1 MTDTGISA
9 EYVMLQLS
17 ILKKEILEGIR
28 EEVKTAVKKE
38 FEDFR
43 KEIDEKLEKNK
54 SEQEVYVNEKIK
66 EVQELHQIEKNSLLQ
81 RLDKMEDNF
90 QLLMNANDS
99 LLQRCIDAEDRQRR
113 LNIVVSNLEI
123 DPNLSCIENAEKM
136 FVEKLKVPND
146 VVNNF
151 LYRNAH
157 YLGREERGKGRS
169 LIVAFLRQTDRDLI
183 MSYGKN
189 LKGTDISLRQNY
201 SAETRGK
208 KDELLKLKNSLAS
221 DGMKLRVVERRYKP
235 TLQILNGNKW
245 TDYNDEF

>member
-1 MTDTGISA
+1 MSDTGISA

-66 EVQELHQIEKNSLLQ
+66 EVQELHQIEKKSLLQ

-99 LLQRCIDAEDRQRR
+99 LLQRCID
-113 LNIVVSNLEI
+113 V
-123 DPNLSCIENAEKM
+123 CC
-136 FVEKLKVPND
+136 
-146 VVNNF
+146 
-151 LYRNAH
+151 
-157 YLGREERGKGRS
+157 
-169 LIVAFLRQTDRDLI
+169 
-183 MSYGKN
+183 
-189 LKGTDISLRQNY
+189 
-201 SAETRGK
+201 
-208 KDELLKLKNSLAS
+208 LLKN
-221 DGMKLRVVERRYKP
+221 
-235 TLQILNGNKW
+235 
-245 TDYNDEF
+245 

>member
-1 MTDTGISA
+1 MSGVSA

-28 EEVKTAVKKE
+28 EEIKTAVKNE
-38 FEDFR
+38 LQDFR
-43 KEIDEKLEKNK
+43 KEMDDKLEKNK
-54 SEQEVYVNEKIK
+54 SEQIDFVNEKLK
-66 EVQELHQIEKNSLLQ
+66 EVEELHQIEKDSFLK
-81 RLDKMEDNF
+81 RLDELEEKFKIMVV
-90 QLLMNANDS
+90 ANDS

-123 DPNLSCIENAEKM
+123 DPNLTCIQNAEKM
-136 FVEKLKVPND
+136 FIEKLKVPQET
-146 VVNNF
+146 VNKF

-183 MSYGKN
+183 MSHGKN
-189 LKGTDISLRQNY
+189 LKGSDISLRQNY

-208 KDELLKLKNSLAS
+208 KDELLKLKSSLSS
-221 DGMKLRVVERRYKP
+221 DGTKLRVVERKYKP

>member
-1 MTDTGISA
+1 MSGVSA

-28 EEVKTAVKKE
+28 EEIKTAVKNE
-38 FEDFR
+38 LQDFR
-43 KEIDEKLEKNK
+43 KEMDDKLEKNK
-54 SEQEVYVNEKIK
+54 SEQIDFVNEKLK
-66 EVQELHQIEKNSLLQ
+66 EVEELHQIEKDSFLK
-81 RLDKMEDNF
+81 RLDELEEKFKIMVV
-90 QLLMNANDS
+90 ANDS

-123 DPNLSCIENAEKM
+123 DPNLTCIQNAEKM
-136 FVEKLKVPND
+136 FIEKLKVPQET
-146 VVNNF
+146 VNKF

-183 MSYGKN
+183 MSHGKN
-189 LKGTDISLRQNY
+189 LKGSDISLRQNY

-208 KDELLKLKNSLAS
+208 KDELLKLKSSLSS
-221 DGMKLRVVERRYKP
+221 DGTKLRVVERRYKP